1 MTGVD
6 RATQALRE
14 LVLAG
19 RFPPNEKV
27 PEEVVAR
34 ELDVSR
40 TLARL
45 AMGALEREGL
55 LHREPRRGSRVRS
68 FTIDDMTGAIEVRGE
83 LEAMAARFIAERGLA
98 DDEEAR
104 LLAPIE
110 AADEIAARGLSGVED
125 RLRWAGT
132 NYDFHLRLIEIARN
146 SALSAAFDQ
155 VIRIPLA
162 SPRAIVFNMADPE
175 YSRPQLERAQSDH
188 LRILD
193 AIRARR
199 GTRAAELT
207 RDHAIRSGENKRRS
221 FEGMKVGQQFVSS
234 PGLALI
240 RLDSE

>member
-1 MTGVD
+1 MTAVD

-19 RFPPNEKV
+19 RFPPDEKV

-55 LHREPRRGSRVRS
+55 LHREPRRGSRVRGFS
-68 FTIDDMTGAIEVRGE
+68 IDDMTGAIEVRGE
-83 LEAMAARFIAERGLA
+83 LEAMAARFVAERGLA
-98 DDEEAR
+98 DDEEER
-104 LLAPIE
+104 LLIPIE
-110 AADEIAARGLSGVED
+110 EARQILTQGLTDLED
-125 RLRWAGT
+125 RLHWART
-132 NYDFHLRLIEIARN
+132 NYDFHLRLIETARN

-162 SPRAIVFNMADPE
+162 SPRAIVFNMADPQ
-175 YSRPQLERAQSDH
+175 YSRPQLERAHSDH
-188 LRILD
+188 LRVID

-199 GTRAAELT
+199 GTRAAELM

-221 FEGMKVGQQFVSS
+221 FEGMKVDQQFVSS

-240 RLDSE
+240 RLE